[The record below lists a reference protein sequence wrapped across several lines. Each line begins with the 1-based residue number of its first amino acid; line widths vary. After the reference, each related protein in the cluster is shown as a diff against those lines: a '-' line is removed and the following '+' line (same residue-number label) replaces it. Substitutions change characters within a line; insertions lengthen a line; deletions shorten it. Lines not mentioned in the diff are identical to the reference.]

1 MTARECT
8 KKRDARAKL
17 LFCQSKPI
25 DFLPFSMPSPSS
37 LLEFPIT
44 TRRRTTLV
52 SKAILTIYC
61 KFFMF
66 VIIRHGD
73 IRPLFR
79 QLKYQVFK
87 ITLKLQ
93 FLIQLVSSV
102 QAGGNIVRSVDLWA
116 QFRDKRRG

>member
-1 MTARECT
+1 
-8 KKRDARAKL
+8 
-17 LFCQSKPI
+17 
-25 DFLPFSMPSPSS
+25 
-37 LLEFPIT
+37 
-44 TRRRTTLV
+44 
-52 SKAILTIYC
+52 
-61 KFFMF
+61 MF
-66 VIIRHGD
+66 VIIRQGD

-116 QFRDKRRG
+116 QFRDKRSG